1 MIWLSSLV
9 GILARPAMD
18 TRAAVA
24 ANSGCQRADSDIA
37 GEPAATGTGFL
48 LVARAHA
55 DCDALPGPALTPK
68 RVNG

>member
-24 ANSGCQRADSDIA
+24 ANSGCQRADSHIA

>member
-1 MIWLSSLV
+1 
-9 GILARPAMD
+9 MD

-48 LVARAHA
+48 VVARAHA
-55 DCDALPGPALTPK
+55 DCDASPGPALTPK